1 MGFGHWPDEIH
12 KEIDQLK
19 RIANAKKINKKKVL
33 EIDKEA
39 QTASIVGSSGEI
51 YTVTLDNCNCADF
64 SHSGGKPCKH
74 IYRLAMELDLLP
86 VPPPLNPE
94 KAKEFAE
101 TIPAEVER
109 FTALYNSGAIS
120 SDKYIKIVTALTAK
134 NE

>member
-1 MGFGHWPDEIH
+1 MSFGNWPDEIH

-51 YTVTLDNCNCADF
+51 YSVTLDNCNCVDF
-64 SHSGGKPCKH
+64 AHSKGKPCKH
-74 IYRLAMELDLLP
+74 IYRLAMELGLLP
-86 VPPPLNPE
+86 EPPALNPE
-94 KAKEFAE
+94 KVKAFADS
-101 TIPAEVER
+101 IPAEIER
-109 FTALYNSGAIS
+109 FTQLYNDGAIT